1 MTRLRRILHRL
12 LLLLLP
18 DCRYR
23 RVWLS
28 YYRHRWFF
36 ENAGYTVLIDRSK
49 VLVSGHGITITG
61 DSENTILTACGVLCG
76 HEYDF
81 YDTAEYLVIDI
92 GLNIGITSVF
102 LACKENVKK
111 IYAYEPFLPTLR
123 QAERNLHAN
132 ACSREKVQV
141 FPWGLGNEEKQLT
154 FHYNPDAPGSMSTVR
169 DVYPDAPFA
178 EYVVIKPASRE
189 LATVFAEHAG
199 LKKALKI
206 DCEGSE
212 MEILEDLKK
221 AGLLAQVDL
230 ILLEWHFGYGRDL
243 IDLLTDCGF
252 VLTCRHDIPEKQG
265 VITAFRS
272 KTAV

>member
-1 MTRLRRILHRL
+1 M
-12 LLLLLP
+12 
-18 DCRYR
+18 Y
-23 RVWLS
+23 
-28 YYRHRWFF
+28 WF
-36 ENAGYTVLIDRSK
+36 I
-49 VLVSGHGITITG
+49 HP
-61 DSENTILTACGVLCG
+61 C
-76 HEYDF
+76 
-81 YDTAEYLVIDI
+81 
-92 GLNIGITSVF
+92 TSVKRRCISLSLTPPDPISF
-102 LACKENVKK
+102 VTNMKVASWDVKRSNSSFSSDSVRSAC
-111 IYAYEPFLPTLR
+111 A
-123 QAERNLHAN
+123 
-132 ACSREKVQV
+132 
-141 FPWGLGNEEKQLT
+141 
-154 FHYNPDAPGSMSTVR
+154 
-169 DVYPDAPFA
+169 DAPFA
-178 EYVVIKPASRE
+178 EYVVIKPAGRE
-189 LATVFAEHAG
+189 LATVFAEHTG